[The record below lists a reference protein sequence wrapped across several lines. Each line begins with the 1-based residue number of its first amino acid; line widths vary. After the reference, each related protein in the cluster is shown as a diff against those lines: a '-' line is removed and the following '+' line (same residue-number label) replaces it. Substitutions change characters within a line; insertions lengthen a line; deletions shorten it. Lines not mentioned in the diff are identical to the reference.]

1 MRRGQKKDSEKGE
14 SWSREK
20 SEAGSFPSWL
30 WSGTDWGRLV
40 PAALKWEEAESLP
53 RNHHE
58 DEDHFDF
65 EEDLEDHLDGGS

>member
-1 MRRGQKKDSEKGE
+1 M
-14 SWSREK
+14 
-20 SEAGSFPSWL
+20 
-30 WSGTDWGRLV
+30 